1 MLKDMVT
8 PDDLADPFPGRFNQ
22 GEQTHGL
29 MIRPRP
35 VHDGLPGQPGAQIA
49 LGSGHDPD
57 PAHHIMVNFTSTA
70 IDLVIHR
77 GKIMLHVDPLT
88 DHLRACHH
96 DLQQPACRIFPI
108 IIRMQKNPS
117 LERDPPGQVTT
128 RSEEHTSELQSL
140 AYLVCR
146 LLLEKKKKKTQYTI

>member
-8 PDDLADPFPGRFNQ
+8 PDDLADSFPGRFNQ

-57 PAHHIMVNFTSTA
+57 PAHYIMVNFTSTA
-70 IDLVIHR
+70 IDLVIHC

-108 IIRMQKNPS
+108 IIRM
-117 LERDPPGQVTT
+117 

-146 LLLEKKKKKTQYTI
+146 LLLEKKKKNNKTS